1 MFICVLF
8 GFDLIGKAASDS
20 LGTENIK
27 FIGLDMGAGK
37 EMLAHELEL
46 DFKIWD
52 SDSLFFDDT

>member
-37 EMLAHELEL
+37 EMLAHEL
-46 DFKIWD
+46 
-52 SDSLFFDDT
+52 